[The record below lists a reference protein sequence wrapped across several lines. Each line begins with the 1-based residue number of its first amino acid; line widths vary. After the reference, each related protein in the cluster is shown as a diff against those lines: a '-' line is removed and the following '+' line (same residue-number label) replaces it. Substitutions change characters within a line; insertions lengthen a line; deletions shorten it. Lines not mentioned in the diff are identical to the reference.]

1 MLGNIVSKINGIV
14 WNPGLVA
21 LLLIAGLYFSFRTR
35 FVQVRKFSAMLKSL
49 FSKKEGNQGISSFE
63 AFCIALS
70 GRVGTGNIVGV
81 ATAIAFGGPGS
92 VFWMWVVAFFGAST
106 AFVESTLAQIY
117 KFPHHTGFRGGPFSF
132 IEHGLGKR
140 WIGLLF
146 AGVTI
151 LSCGFFLTTVQANG
165 VSSAIKNAFPVTP
178 LVSGI
183 VMAAILGLVIIG
195 GVKRIAKTA
204 SIITPLMAV
213 GYIVMSLVVIAFHIR
228 EVPEILASI
237 FTNAFGIHPVCGG
250 IIGSTIAMGVK
261 RGIFSNEAGQG
272 TGAIVSAATDVP
284 HPAQQGLAQAFS
296 VYVDTLLVCT
306 ATALM
311 ILSSGTYNILS
322 STGEMLYAGA
332 PELGNNYVG
341 YTQSAVDSVFTGFG
355 SQFVSIAMVFFAF
368 STIMAYYF
376 YSETSIIYLFRGH
389 SGKGEKI
396 AIRAFQALMLV
407 AVIFGSVKEA
417 DVVWQ
422 LGDIGVGLMAWFTV
436 ISILILC
443 PKAINALKE
452 FEKAAPRK

>member
-1 MLGNIVSKINGIV
+1 MLEKIVSEVNGIV
-14 WNPGLVA
+14 WNPALVV
-21 LLLIAGLYFSFRTR
+21 LLIAAGLYFSVRTR
-35 FVQVRKFSAMLKSL
+35 FVQVRRFKLMLKSL
-49 FSKKEGNQGISSFE
+49 FSKKEGAQGISSFE

-81 ATAIAFGGPGS
+81 ATAIAFGGPGA

-117 KFPHHTGFRGGPFSF
+117 KFPHSTGYRGGPFSF

-140 WIGLLF
+140 WIGITFAVITLL
-146 AGVTI
+146 A
-151 LSCGFFLTTVQANG
+151 CGFFLTTVQANG
-165 VSSAIKNAFPVTP
+165 VSTAVKNAFPVSP
-178 LVSGI
+178 LASGI
-183 VMAAILGLVIIG
+183 ALAVILGLVVFG
-195 GVKRIAKTA
+195 GVKRIARVA
-204 SIITPLMAV
+204 SIVTPFMAL
-213 GYIVMSLVVIAFHIR
+213 GYILMSLVVIGFHIQ
-228 EVPEILASI
+228 EVPGVFASI

-311 ILSSGTYNILS
+311 ILTSGTYNILDAN
-322 STGEMLYAGA
+322 GELLYAGA
-332 PELGNNYVG
+332 PELANNYVN

-376 YSETSIIYLFRGH
+376 YAETSIIYLFRGRE
-389 SGKGEKI
+389 GKGERV
-396 AIRAFQALMLV
+396 AINVFQVLMLASV
-407 AVIFGSVKEA
+407 VFGAVREA
-417 DVVWQ
+417 DLIWQ
-422 LGDIGVGLMAWFTV
+422 LGDIGVGIMAWFTV

-443 PKAINALKE
+443 PKAIQALRE
-452 FEKAAPRK
+452 FEKVA

>member
-1 MLGNIVSKINGIV
+1 
-14 WNPGLVA
+14 
-21 LLLIAGLYFSFRTR
+21 
-35 FVQVRKFSAMLKSL
+35 
-49 FSKKEGNQGISSFE
+49 
-63 AFCIALS
+63 
-70 GRVGTGNIVGV
+70 
-81 ATAIAFGGPGS
+81 
-92 VFWMWVVAFFGAST
+92 MWVVAFFGAST

-117 KFPHHTGFRGGPFSF
+117 KFPHHTGYRGGPFSF

-195 GVKRIAKTA
+195 GIKRIAKTA

-213 GYIVMSLVVIAFHIR
+213 GYIVMSLVVIASHIR